1 MKYNELIEVNQEF
14 QSSVNLEYDLNKIEK
29 IRGYIPTE
37 QSVKV
42 LDTFLR
48 SFYYNSQERA
58 TVLIGPYGRGKS
70 HLLLVLSAL
79 TSLDVFAKTSEEK
92 KAARNIQLELC
103 EKIGRVDK
111 ETGALAKTIVDTKVR
126 TLPVIINSN
135 TNDINQAFLIALND
149 ALNRSNLERLL
160 PKTYFD
166 VANEVIEKWK
176 KGFPEA
182 YEQLGLELKKHKESV
197 ENLQIRLR
205 QFDQKAYR
213 RFCRCYPLITAG
225 TEFNPLTNM
234 DVVKLY
240 IAVSNALKE
249 QTEYCGISVVFDEF
263 SKFLEANLE
272 KSKMLN
278 FKIIQDM
285 AEAATRSKE
294 AQLHFTCITHKEIL
308 DYSSSDSFKTVEGRF
323 HKIRFIASSEQS
335 YELIANAILKKDSF
349 YSFANSNHDH
359 FKAIGD
365 QSAMTSLFTDLSPD
379 TYERVLVLGCF
390 PLSPLSSFALLHVSE
405 LVGQNERTLFTFLA
419 QTDSN
424 TLKSFIDTDHPALQ
438 WITIDYIYDYF
449 QELFKKEVFNSSV
462 HSVWAKADSAIRQLK
477 DDTQIKII
485 KAIAIINIIRDER
498 LKAVPAHIKA
508 ALLLDDDTFSK
519 AITSLLK
526 AHVLSQRDSSELV
539 MLTANGVD
547 VQRAVDAYAST
558 SIARISACQVLTD
571 ANDLGFVIPRAYN
584 DQYSM
589 LRCFKCVFMEAKAF
603 SSYKNANQL
612 LSDYPYDGLVVYIV
626 SYDETQNELAL
637 RKLRSFIDTPQI
649 VLCVSALAFQ
659 NERLLKQ
666 YEAARRLLEIKE
678 DPHFLEELEVLL
690 EDLQK
695 RISSTIQLM
704 YDPSSEHS
712 SFFTAKQQ
720 LSVSRKAELNHAI
733 SDICR
738 ECYSLTPVVN
748 NEMVNKCVLNAQN
761 TKARDLVVAWILQH
775 SEDNYIPCMQGYG
788 PEVSIF
794 KSAFKSTGL
803 DVSAIVADKGM
814 NSALSVITDFIHNS
828 EKNKRCFQSLYRV
841 LSAPP
846 YGMRKGIIPLYLAY
860 ILRQYKEN
868 IVLYYKGKEIELSA
882 SALNNLNDN
891 PENYDILIESGTQER
906 IKYLDELQA
915 LFSKYTDARSQS
927 INRIY
932 SIVKSMQNWVRSLP
946 EYTKKYKKYYENG
959 EQKNASAEL
968 CSLRGELLK
977 FEINSRELLFES
989 LPQKMC
995 STASLS
1001 DCYKQIEQIKNV
1013 LDGHLQLF
1021 KAETIKKLTAL
1032 FVPGYQGGLA
1042 GAMMSW
1048 YGKLSES
1055 KKKHVFDSNSNA
1067 IISAAGALSSYDDS
1081 AILQS
1086 LVNTFTAIAIEDWN
1100 DELAELFFK
1109 HVSEAITRINEY
1121 VETKGTKDQEGH
1133 LLINLDG
1140 VSIEKTFTSEAI
1152 SPLGKTALN
1161 NLKSVFEEYNEALE
1175 PDEQLAILAKLISE
1189 IIS

>member
-1 MKYNELIEVNQEF
+1 MNYNELIEVNQEF

-42 LDTFLR
+42 LGTFLR

-79 TSLDVFAKTSEEK
+79 TSLDVFAKSLAEK
-92 KAARNIQLELC
+92 EAARQIQLELC
-103 EKIGRVDK
+103 DKIERVDK
-111 ETGALAKTIVDTKVR
+111 EVGALAKTIVETKVR
-126 TLPVIINSN
+126 ALPVIINSN

-149 ALNRSNLERLL
+149 ALNRANLEGLL

-166 VANEVIEKWK
+166 AANAVIEKWK

-182 YEQLGLELKKHKESV
+182 YEQLKAELKKHKDCI
-197 ENLQIRLR
+197 ENLQIGLH

-213 RFCRCYPLITAG
+213 RFCRCYPLIAAG

-278 FKIIQDM
+278 FKIIQDL

-323 HKIRFIASSEQS
+323 HKIRFVASSEQS
-335 YELIANAILKKDSF
+335 YELIANAILKKESF
-349 YSFANSNHDH
+349 YSFVKRNYEQ

-365 QSAMTSLFTDLSPD
+365 QSAMTSLFADLSPD
-379 TYERVLVLGCF
+379 TYERKLVLGCF
-390 PLSPLSSFALLHVSE
+390 PLSPLSSFSLLHVSE

-419 QTDSN
+419 QTDNN
-424 TLKSFIDTDHPALQ
+424 TLKSFIDSEHATLQ
-438 WITIDYIYDYF
+438 WITVDYIYDYF

-462 HSVWAKADSAIRQLK
+462 HSIWAKADSAIRQLN
-477 DDTQIKII
+477 DNIQIRII
-485 KAIAIINIIRDER
+485 KAIAIINIIKDDRF
-498 LKAVPAHIKA
+498 KTVPAHIKA
-508 ALLLDDDTFSK
+508 ALLLDDDSFSK
-519 AITSLLK
+519 AVTGLLK

-547 VQRAVDAYAST
+547 VQRAVDTYANT
-558 SIARISACQVLTD
+558 SISKINTCQVLMD
-571 ANDLGFVIPRAYN
+571 AADFGFVIPRAYN

-589 LRCFKCVFMEAKAF
+589 LRCFRCVFMEAKVFA
-603 SSYKNANQL
+603 SYKNANQL

-637 RKLRSFIDTPQI
+637 KKLHSFSDMRQI
-649 VLCVSALAFQ
+649 VLCVSALPFN

-666 YEAARRLLEIKE
+666 YEAARRLLETKE

-695 RISSTIQLM
+695 RISNLIHLM
-704 YDPSSEHS
+704 YYPSSEYS
-712 SFFTAKQQ
+712 SFYTAEEQ
-720 LSVSRKAELNHAI
+720 LSVTRKAELNHAI

-738 ECYSLTPVVN
+738 ECYRLTPVVN

-775 SEDNYIPCMQGYG
+775 SEDNTIPCMQGYG
-788 PEVSIF
+788 PEVSIY

-803 DVSAIVADKGM
+803 DASAVVADEGM
-814 NSALSVITDFIHNS
+814 NSALSVISDFIQNS
-828 EKNKRCFQSLYRV
+828 EKNKRCFQTLYRV
-841 LSAPP
+841 LVAPP
-846 YGMRKGIIPLYLAY
+846 FGMRKGIIPLYLAY
-860 ILRQYKEN
+860 VLRQYKEN
-868 IVLYYKGKEIELSA
+868 IVMYYKGKEIELSA
-882 SALNNLNDN
+882 AALNNLNDN

-906 IKYLDELQA
+906 IRYLDELQR

-946 EYTKKYKKYYENG
+946 EYTKKYKKYYVNG
-959 EQKNASAEL
+959 EQKVASAEL
-968 CSLRGELLK
+968 CSLRSELLK

-989 LPQKMC
+989 LPAKLC
-995 STASLS
+995 PNASLS
-1001 DCYKQIEQIKNV
+1001 DCYEQIEQIKDE
-1013 LDGHLQLF
+1013 LDRHLQLF
-1021 KAETIKKLTAL
+1021 KSEMIKKLTAI

-1048 YGKLSES
+1048 YSKLSEG
-1055 KKKHVFDSNSNA
+1055 KKKHVFDANSNA
-1067 IISAAGALSSYDDS
+1067 LLSAAATLTSYDDS
-1081 AILQS
+1081 TLLQS
-1086 LVNTFTAIAIEDWN
+1086 LVNTFTAIAVEDWN
-1100 DELAELFFK
+1100 DDLAELFYK
-1109 HVSEAITRINEY
+1109 HVSEAITKINDY
-1121 VETKGTKDQEGH
+1121 TETKRANSQEGH
-1133 LLINLDG
+1133 LLINLEG
-1140 VSIEKTFTSEAI
+1140 VTMEKTFTSESI

-1175 PDEQLAILAKLISE
+1175 PDEQLAILVKLIGE
-1189 IIS
+1189 IIG